1 MHIKQ
6 ERMCIA
12 CRKKQNQADMLRVA
26 KINENY
32 VIDSKQTLQGRGAY
46 ICNSKECIA
55 QTIKKRLLN
64 RSFKTNLN
72 TSIYEELGE
81 YEQNN

>member
-6 ERMCIA
+6 ERRCVA
-12 CRKKQNQADMLRVA
+12 CHNNFNQQDMLRVA
-26 KINENY
+26 KVNSEY
-32 VIDSKQTLQGRGAY
+32 KIDIKQNLQGRGAY
-46 ICNSKECIA
+46 ICKTKECLN

-64 RSFKTNLN
+64 KSFKTNITN
-72 TSIYEELGE
+72 SIYEELGD

>member
-6 ERMCIA
+6 ERMCVA
-12 CRKKQNQADMLRVA
+12 CRKKQNQENMLRVA
-26 KINENY
+26 KLNDSY
-32 VIDSKQTLQGRGAY
+32 VIDIKQVLQGRGAY
-46 ICNSKECIA
+46 ICNCKECIV